1 MESEANSVPVDD
13 SDVTSEFQGVA
24 VTKFTVAVLF
34 IVESTVTVIKDEVEG
49 QADDDPVS
57 DILAFVSVT
66 VDVGD
71 ECSGDSLCT
80 IECDKIGVRDESSDP
95 VEVIEAQ
102 DDTAIDF
109 DVQPEVEIEALVI
122 IDCEVLADCETE
134 ALVIIDCEVLADCE
148 TEALVTIDFE
158 VLADCETEALFEFV
172 SDS

>member
-1 MESEANSVPVDD
+1 
-13 SDVTSEFQGVA
+13 
-24 VTKFTVAVLF
+24 
-34 IVESTVTVIKDEVEG
+34 
-49 QADDDPVS
+49 VS

-80 IECDKIGVRDESSDP
+80 IECDKIGVRDDSSDP

-102 DDTAIDF
+102 DETTIDF
-109 DVQPEVEIEALVI
+109 EVQPVVEIEAL
-122 IDCEVLADCETE
+122 D
-134 ALVIIDCEVLADCE
+134 IIDCEVLADCE

>member
-13 SDVTSEFQGVA
+13 SDVTSDSQGVT

-49 QADDDPVS
+49 QADDEPVS

-71 ECSGDSLCT
+71 EYSGDSLCT
-80 IECDKIGVRDESSDP
+80 IECDKIGVRDDSSDP

-109 DVQPEVEIEALVI
+109 EVQPEV
-122 IDCEVLADCETE
+122 ETE
-134 ALVIIDCEVLADCE
+134 ALVI
-148 TEALVTIDFE
+148 IDFE

-172 SDS
+172 RDS